1 MYMVILGIIVLGSL
15 AFGWFLYSKF
25 DPKIQVVDDMS
36 MADIHKDP
44 DKTKKKRVKKDKP
57 VNDYNSML
65 ANKGYPAQNADIRDD
80 LKYVDASVKN
90 AQGKRVGFN
99 VFLAPMKS
107 GKVFIRVPTTVAGYD
122 FYFKKSQ
129 LKKEISS
136 KASVN
141 HFKNGTLGLRDGENG
156 NFAQEAGY
164 ALDFED
170 GDLILTF
177 ERTNSNPELKV
188 TVSAK
193 RLLSQM

>member
-65 ANKGYPAQNADIRDD
+65 ANKSYPAQNADIRDD

-90 AQGKRVGFN
+90 AQGR
-99 VFLAPMKS
+99 
-107 GKVFIRVPTTVAGYD
+107 
-122 FYFKKSQ
+122 
-129 LKKEISS
+129 E
-136 KASVN
+136 
-141 HFKNGTLGLRDGENG
+141 LG
-156 NFAQEAGY
+156 
-164 ALDFED
+164 
-170 GDLILTF
+170 
-177 ERTNSNPELKV
+177 SMCSWHP
-188 TVSAK
+188 
-193 RLLSQM
+193 